1 MGQRELAERLIAQ
14 RLPGLAANASV
25 FEALLRYFG
34 DTPAIPTD
42 LSDLKEFLA
51 GDSLYRVIRV
61 TGESLRECAIT
72 LVDQH
77 PECTGA
83 RGMLRYYEAGPDFLW
98 AECEAAETLLGDAL
112 TLDVYEW
119 QPDSFT
125 LFTVPSP
132 GARALVAILAFA

>member
-1 MGQRELAERLIAQ
+1 MGQREQAERLIAQ
-14 RLPGLAANASV
+14 RLPGLAQNALV
-25 FEALLRYFG
+25 YEALLRYFG
-34 DTPAIPTD
+34 DAPAIPTD
-42 LSDLKEFLA
+42 LSDLKQFLA

-61 TGESLRECAIT
+61 SAPSLRDCAIA

-119 QPDSFT
+119 EPDSFT
-125 LFTVPSP
+125 LFSVPES
-132 GARALVAILAFA
+132 GARSLIAILAFP